1 MVGKADVSRTWRS
14 LWRNGRYVGKIGGEG
29 DLAINTVR
37 QVSLSNGQND
47 YQGATYVQMG
57 TLRTDADGA
66 LGNTRELNISNAAI
80 VDLNGSTQTVETF
93 TGQMGSTVCSK
104 RGR

>member
-1 MVGKADVSRTWRS
+1 MSA
-14 LWRNGRYVGKIGGEG
+14 KIGGEG
-29 DLAINTVR
+29 NCRNQYGATGFAFQR
-37 QVSLSNGQND
+37 SERLS
-47 YQGATYVQMG
+47 GATYVQMG

-80 VDLNGSTQTVETF
+80 VDFNGSTQTVRHSPGRWVGLF
-93 TGQMGSTVCSK
+93 CSK